1 MNLNMPDPNFLMNQ
15 VSLSGSCDYQRMY
28 NFNNYPTNGGTIN
41 NGTMF
46 NSGNMFN
53 NNGIM
58 FNNGGAFNN
67 TNSNYT
73 LNADGS
79 SSYNYNQSPDKW
91 LLGIGAA
98 TNIFSAIGTTI
109 AANKQSEAQQQDQ
122 LLQYQAYQQQ
132 SAQLAKQQQ
141 KQQFS
146 ESMQSMFQMM
156 MMMKQFENQA

>member
-1 MNLNMPDPNFLMNQ
+1 MPDPNFLMNQ
-15 VSLSGSCDYQRMY
+15 ASLSGSCDYQRMY
-28 NFNNYPTNGGTIN
+28 NFNNYPTNGGAFN
-41 NGTMF
+41 NGVAF
-46 NSGNMFN
+46 NSG
-53 NNGIM
+53 GV
-58 FNNGGAFNN
+58 FNN

-91 LLGIGAA
+91 MLGIGAVS
-98 TNIFSAIGTTI
+98 NIFSAIGTGI

-146 ESMQSMFQMM
+146 ESMQSMLQMM
-156 MMMKQFENQA
+156 MMMKQFEKQA